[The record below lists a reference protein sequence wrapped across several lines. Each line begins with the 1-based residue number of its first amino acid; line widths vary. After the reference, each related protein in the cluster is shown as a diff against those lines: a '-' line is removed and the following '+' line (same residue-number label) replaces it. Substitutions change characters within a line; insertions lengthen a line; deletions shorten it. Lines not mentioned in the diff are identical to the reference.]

1 MTGKSQTNLIVNY
14 LPQTLTDEEFTSM
27 FESVGPLNASKI
39 VRDRATGYS
48 YGFGFVDFVNV
59 ADAMRAVDTLNGLQ
73 LQNKQIK
80 VAYARTG
87 ENVKGGNLYVRNLP
101 VALNQ
106 YQVKEI
112 FIPFGVVVQCRILS
126 DQATGVSKGIG
137 FVLFETRDQAQAA
150 INSLNGHVLEGH
162 TEALSVQFAEDNKGK
177 ARPPASEG
185 MPSRGRG
192 SYTPRGRG
200 SFGGAPRG
208 RGGYVS
214 RGGGARGGG
223 GYGAVDRGRG
233 YGAARGAYNGG
244 AAGYDSS
251 YEAGYDSSYVA
262 GYDSSYGSG
271 YDSSYGSGYDNSY
284 GSGYD
289 NYESGYGPMRTQTQ
303 NRGRYNPMSGGG
315 GGGGSANYNSGYTSF
330 DNGNGASK
338 AAAEGE
344 GHVLFAYNIGGDT
357 DENALW
363 QLFSPFGAIEKV
375 NVIRD
380 AEKGT
385 GKGYGFVTMSDYQEA
400 SSAIQALSGYM
411 YSTKPLQVSFKAKK
425 A

>member
-27 FESVGPLNASKI
+27 FEGVGPLNASKI

-48 YGFGFVDFVNV
+48 YGFGFVDFASV
-59 ADAMRAVDTLNGLQ
+59 ADAMRAVDTLNGMQ
-73 LQNKQIK
+73 LQNKHIK

-101 VALNQ
+101 TALNQ
-106 YQVKEI
+106 YQVQEI

-137 FVLFETRDQAQAA
+137 FVLFETRDQAQEA
-150 INSLNGHVLEGH
+150 INSLNGHVLEGY

-177 ARPPASEG
+177 ARPPGSEG
-185 MPSRGRG
+185 MRGRG
-192 SYTPRGRG
+192 SFTPRGRG
-200 SFGGAPRG
+200 SFDGGSRG
-208 RGGYVS
+208 DRGGYVS
-214 RGGGARGGG
+214 RGGRGRGD
-223 GYGAVDRGRG
+223 YGAGRGRGG
-233 YGAARGAYNGG
+233 YGAARGGYNGGAADYGNG

-251 YEAGYDSSYVA
+251 YGAGYDAA
-262 GYDSSYGSG
+262 GYDGSYGAGYYGSGYDESYGSG
-271 YDSSYGSGYDNSY
+271 YENYG
-284 GSGYD
+284 
-289 NYESGYGPMRTQTQ
+289 SGYGPMRTQAP
-303 NRGRYNPMSGGG
+303 NRARYNPMSGGG
-315 GGGGSANYNSGYTSF
+315 GRGGSANTGYTSF
-330 DNGNGASK
+330 NGNGAGK
-338 AAAEGE
+338 ETGQGE

-380 AEKGT
+380 AQKGT
-385 GKGYGFVTMSDYQEA
+385 GKGYGFVTMTDYQEA
-400 SSAIQALSGYM
+400 SSAVQALSGYM
-411 YSTKPLQVSFKAKK
+411 FSTKPLQVSFKAKK
-425 A
+425 E